1 MISLSAI
8 GKQEKNKLST
18 DSTFIVLVEIQLKD
32 DVIRLCY
39 NNEDV
44 YWNNNLYQ
52 SFPMEL
58 GEIGDDSVGS
68 EPNVELKVDNTSQA
82 LQYHVEEG
90 QGGINLP
97 LTIRVVNTKA
107 LDSGVAETEEH
118 YVVQKTKV
126 NEQFVSFVLGCEYS
140 GRTRRPLD
148 RYMKNNC
155 RYKYKGI
162 RCAATSSLPT
172 CDHTLRA
179 CRERNNS
186 KRFGGF
192 PGIDQKGVYAR

>member
-18 DSTFIVLVEIQLKD
+18 DSAFIVLVEIQLKD

-39 NNEDV
+39 NTEDV
-44 YWNNNLYQ
+44 FWNNQLWQ
-52 SFPMEL
+52 AFPMQL
-58 GEIGDDSVGS
+58 GEVGEDGAGS
-68 EPNVELKVDNTSQA
+68 DPNVELKVDNVSQA
-82 LQYHVEEG
+82 LQYHVEEA
-90 QGGINLP
+90 GGGVGLEVV
-97 LTIRVVNTKA
+97 IRVVNTKA
-107 LDSGVAETEEH
+107 LDYEEPETEEH
-118 YVVQKTKV
+118 YVVQRCTV
-126 NEQFVSFVLGCEYS
+126 DQQFVSFTLGCEYS

-155 RYKYKGI
+155 RFKYKGI